1 MVVGSGERKIRLASA
16 TSGEMGRRP
25 CEPEIKAPLEDER
38 LIVWLESLSAIGG
51 KKKEKKSKGS
61 ISFIYKRGD
70 GIRGSHAVVL

>member
-1 MVVGSGERKIRLASA
+1 MSGERKIRLASA

-51 KKKEKKSKGS
+51 KKKKKSKGS
-61 ISFIYKRGD
+61 ISCIYKCGD